1 MADKLR
7 LDGLERLSVR
17 EGRKRVIK
25 AVNPKINLDGKSDSY
40 INAAYDIA
48 KQTYGERVSVD
59 DQRQKMIG
67 EKMRKDAREE
77 SNSNSARENMIKR
90 MTGGKK

>member
-1 MADKLR
+1 MDSVDQIIQDRLDICRMADKLR
-7 LDGLERLSVR
+7 LDGVEKLSVR

-40 INAAYDIA
+40 INAAYDLA
-48 KQTYGERVSVD
+48 KQAYSDRANTD

-67 EKMRKDAREE
+67 EKVRKDA
-77 SNSNSARENMIKR
+77 STTMH
-90 MTGGKK
+90 

>member
-1 MADKLR
+1 
-7 LDGLERLSVR
+7 
-17 EGRKRVIK
+17 
-25 AVNPKINLDGKSDSY
+25 
-40 INAAYDIA
+40 
-48 KQTYGERVSVD
+48 
-59 DQRQKMIG
+59 MIG